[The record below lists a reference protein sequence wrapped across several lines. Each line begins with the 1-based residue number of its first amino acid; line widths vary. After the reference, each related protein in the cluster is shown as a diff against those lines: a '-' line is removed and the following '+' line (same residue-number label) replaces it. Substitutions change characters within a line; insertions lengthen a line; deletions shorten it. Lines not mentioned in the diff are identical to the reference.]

1 MFIWWLHIV
10 LNKFDYAPNNE
21 ARMEGFLLVL
31 YRITCAY
38 SKDPKK
44 GQRISLKRCRTPVKN
59 KQ

>member
-1 MFIWWLHIV
+1 MFIWWAYIV
-10 LNKFDYAPNNE
+10 LNRFDY
-21 ARMEGFLLVL
+21 MGFLLVL